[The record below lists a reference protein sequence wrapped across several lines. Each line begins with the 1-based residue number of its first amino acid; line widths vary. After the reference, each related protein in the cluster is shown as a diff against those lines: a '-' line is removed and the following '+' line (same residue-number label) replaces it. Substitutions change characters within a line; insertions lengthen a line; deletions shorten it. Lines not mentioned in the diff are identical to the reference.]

1 MVVGSAAAAVTAG
14 GMWGVG
20 LCDIRGSAGGMQVL
34 GVAGPTLCYCCE
46 IEWGVGRALVRGV
59 NVGRRKC
66 ALHLAVRCG
75 ARGDA
80 A

>member
-1 MVVGSAAAAVTAG
+1 MVVGLAAAAAVTAG

-20 LCDIRGSAGGMQVL
+20 LRDIRGSAGGIQVL

-66 ALHLAVRCG
+66 ALHLAVRCAG
-75 ARGDA
+75 
-80 A
+80 